1 MSAFITDNRSYDYS
15 SLESEYR
22 TEYDI
27 IISMIDNNS
36 SVIDLGCGNGSLL
49 QMLIEQKNV
58 TAYGIELSE
67 SGVKACIKK
76 GLKVDAGRID
86 IPINLPDNSFDYAI
100 CNATIQMVM
109 YPEVL
114 LSEMKRIAKYQIIS
128 FPNFAYFK
136 NRFELLFKGRMPQ
149 NMLFGFKWYDTG
161 HIHQLSIKDFNHLTA
176 IVGGLSVIG
185 RRYLSSKNPL
195 KNFFISIFPN
205 MFDQLPIFLLKKIK

>member
-1 MSAFITDNRSYDYS
+1 MLQYQNNRSYDYS

-27 IISMIDNNS
+27 IISMIDKNS

-49 QMLIEQKNV
+49 QMLVEQKNIS
-58 TAYGIELSE
+58 ACGIELSE

-86 IPINLPDNSFDYAI
+86 APLNFPDNSFDYAI

-136 NRFELLFKGRMPQ
+136 NRFELLFGGRMPEH
-149 NMLFGFKWYDTG
+149 MLFGFKWYDTG
-161 HIHQLSIKDFNHLTA
+161 HIHQLSIKDFNQLTT
-176 IVGGLSVIG
+176 IIDGLSIVE
-185 RRYLSSKNPL
+185 RRYLLSKNPL
-195 KNFFISIFPN
+195 KNFFISKFPN
-205 MFDQLPIFLLKKIK
+205 MFDQLPVFLLRKL